1 MSRAAARNLGMLKQV
16 NRNIQERREVRE
28 QEKDRLLALEV
39 KAQGKLGHKIGIQV
53 SGLSFEG
60 YLP

>member
-28 QEKDRLLALEV
+28 QEKVRLLTLEV
-39 KAQGKLGHKIGIQV
+39 EAQGKLGNKIGIQV
-53 SGLSFEG
+53 LGLSFEE